1 MIGLYRAGNS
11 LLHRCPAGAKVL
23 GLFAFATALLIL
35 RSVPAVVIAAAIV
48 VALYATARF
57 GPRILWEQIR
67 PLRWFVVVLAPVQWW
82 LLGPVGA
89 FVTIGTLVIVVGAAG
104 VVTLTTRTE
113 DLLDVIERA
122 LRPLPRVDSERIALV
137 LILTIRAIP
146 VLAQFAGEV
155 QQARRARGLE
165 RSVRAFAVPLVL
177 RTIGHADRL
186 GDALIARGIDD

>member
-1 MIGLYRAGNS
+1 MIGLYRAGTS
-11 LLHRCPAGAKVL
+11 PLHRCPAGVKLA
-23 GLFAFATALLIL
+23 GLLVFATALLIL
-35 RSVPAVVIAAAIV
+35 RSVPAVLIGAAVV

-57 GPRILWEQIR
+57 GPRVLWEQVR

-89 FVTIGTLVIVVGAAG
+89 FITIGTLVVAVAAAG

-113 DLLDVIERA
+113 DLLDVIERT
-122 LRPLPRVDSERIALV
+122 LRPLPRVDAERIALV

-146 VLAQFAGEV
+146 VLAQFASEV

>member
-1 MIGLYRAGNS
+1 MIGLYRAGTS
-11 LLHRCPAGAKVL
+11 PLHRCPAGVKLL
-23 GLFAFATALLIL
+23 GLFLFATALLVL
-35 RSVPAVVIAAAIV
+35 RSVTAVAVGAVVTV
-48 VALYATARF
+48 VLYAVARF
-57 GPRILWEQIR
+57 GPRILWEQVR
-67 PLRWFVVVLAPVQWW
+67 PLRWFVVLLAPVQWW

-89 FVTIGTLVIVVGAAG
+89 FITVGTLVIAVAAAG

-122 LRPLPRVDSERIALV
+122 LRPLPRVDAERIALV
-137 LILTIRAIP
+137 LILAIRAIP
-146 VLAQFAGEV
+146 VLSRFAGEV
-155 QQARRARGLE
+155 QEARRARGLE

>member
-1 MIGLYRAGNS
+1 
-11 LLHRCPAGAKVL
+11 
-23 GLFAFATALLIL
+23 
-35 RSVPAVVIAAAIV
+35 VVIAAAIV

-57 GPRILWEQIR
+57 GPRVLWEQIR

-89 FVTIGTLVIVVGAAG
+89 FVTIGTLVIVVAAAG

-122 LRPLPRVDSERIALV
+122 LRPLPRVDSERIGLV